1 MAERTVI
8 IIGLPASGK
17 TTYLAALWHVVTAC
31 EIDTALRFRDL
42 RAGNSEHLNTIARR
56 WRNAVIQE
64 RTALS
69 GNRLVSM
76 NLVDPAGRVLRV
88 TFPDVPGEAY
98 RRMWEDRDCE
108 AEVAQLLRTGDV
120 LLFVHA
126 DTIQAPSWTVEEVA
140 IARAMGQGGPEGGRK
155 AWTPGLAPT
164 QVQVVDLLQLLRMP
178 PLDVGPRRLGIML
191 SAWDKVRDEGLAPAG
206 YLEAK
211 LPLLGQYLRRGADG
225 WDYRVYGV
233 SAQGGEY
240 DKVEGDAGP
249 EANELRKRDRPSTR
263 IQLVGPVRQPHD
275 LTEPLAWLTT

>member
-1 MAERTVI
+1 MAERTVV

-31 EIDTALRFRDL
+31 EIDTALRFGDL
-42 RAGNSEHLNTIARR
+42 RAGNSEHLNAIARR
-56 WRNAVIQE
+56 WRRAVIQE
-64 RTALS
+64 RTALA

-76 NLVDPAGRVLRV
+76 NLVDSAERVLRV

-108 AEVAQLLRTGDV
+108 AAVAKLLQTGHI

-126 DTIQAPSWTVEEVA
+126 DTIRAPSWTVDEVA
-140 IARAMGQGGPEGGRK
+140 LATAMGLGGPEGRREE
-155 AWTPGLAPT
+155 WTPRLAPT
-164 QVQVVDLLQLLRMP
+164 QVQVVDLLQLLRTP

-191 SAWDKVRDEGLAPAG
+191 SAWDKVRDEGLTPAD
-206 YLEAK
+206 YLETK

-240 DKVEGDAGP
+240 DRAEGDAAP

-263 IQLVGPVRQPHD
+263 IQLVGPVRQTHD